1 MGKQQTVAAETAAGG
16 GRTIRA
22 FSMLDKI
29 GYTLGDLGCCCTE
42 QFRAMYL
49 STFYILVLQ
58 INPVHVGILMLVT
71 KIWDAINDPLVG
83 ALVDMHHPKP
93 GKGKFVPWIRLFS
106 FPMAVLCV
114 LGFINS
120 SNWDYAIRI
129 GYCFITY
136 VLYEF
141 LYTCVNVPFG
151 SLSAVMTEDP
161 KHRTELSRYRSLG
174 GTIFMTVLVMVG
186 PLFLYVDNNPVPARF
201 LMLSSICALLGFLF
215 LQITCVWCKERV
227 IAAPRPKG
235 EKFNWLE
242 VMKKVA
248 TNRPLIGVIIFSL
261 LGIVG
266 ASIVNGLNVY
276 LFRDYFGNVKLQAA
290 LGGIS
295 TIFSL
300 AAFFLIQ
307 PLANHFGKKEWCV
320 IGAGVAAAVM
330 AVLFFFPLKDPM
342 LFIGIYCGC
351 YLFAS
356 AMQILIWAL
365 LNDAIDYHELRTGE
379 RSEGTM
385 YAAYSFFRKLA
396 NAVSGSLSAF
406 ILGFI
411 GYNVQ
416 AGAVQTQQVIDGIWH
431 AWTGSYVI
439 GYGLAALVLF
449 LVYPLTK
456 GKTEEMLAELKRR
469 RAERAA
475 AGEAA
480 VTDVEEA

>member
-1 MGKQQTVAAETAAGG
+1 MASTTSSAGTATGG
-16 GRTIRA
+16 GLRKFGFKDVFAYGLGDFGCNMSFALKGYLTI
-22 FSMLDKI
+22 FWTQFMGIDSMLLASLLLI
-29 GYTLGDLGCCCTE
+29 C
-42 QFRAMYL
+42 Q
-49 STFYILVLQ
+49 V
-58 INPVHVGILMLVT
+58 
-71 KIWDAINDPLVG
+71 WDAINDPLVG
-83 ALVDMHHPKP
+83 ALVDMHRAKP
-93 GKGKFVPWIRLFS
+93 GKAKFTPWIRLFS

-114 LGFINS
+114 LGFINAS
-120 SNWDYAIRI
+120 DWDYAIRI

-151 SLSAVMTEDP
+151 SLSAVMTDDP
-161 KHRTELSRYRSLG
+161 KHRTALSRYRSLG

-186 PLFLYVDNNPVPARF
+186 PLFLYVDNNPVPGRF
-201 LMLSSICALLGFLF
+201 LMLASICALLGFLF

-227 IAAPRPKG
+227 IAPPRPKD

-242 VMKKVA
+242 VIKKIGR
-248 TNRPLIGVIIFSL
+248 NRPLIGVIAFSL

-266 ASIVNGLNVY
+266 ASVVNGLNVY
-276 LFRDYFGNVKLQAA
+276 LFRDYFGNVKLQSAM
-290 LGGIS
+290 GGIS
-295 TIFSL
+295 TLFSL

-330 AVLFFFPLKDPM
+330 AVLFFFPLHDPM
-342 LFIGIYCGC
+342 VFIGIYCGC

-356 AMQILIWAL
+356 AMQVLIWAL
-365 LNDAIDYHELRTGE
+365 LNDAIDYHEYMTGE
-379 RSEGTM
+379 RSEGVM
-385 YAAYSFFRKLA
+385 YSAYSFFRKLA

-411 GYNVQ
+411 GYNVT
-416 AGAVQTQQVIDGIWH
+416 AGAVQTQQVIDSIWS
-431 AWTGSYVI
+431 AWTGSYAI
-439 GYGLAALVLF
+439 GYGLAAIVLA

-456 GKTEEMLAELKRR
+456 SKTEEMLAELKRR

-475 AGEAA
+475 QGEA
-480 VTDVEEA
+480 VVQDVEE

>member
-1 MGKQQTVAAETAAGG
+1 MAQQTGAEATVEPGSGAKV
-16 GRTIRA
+16 RP
-22 FSMLDKI
+22 FSMLDKL

-42 QFRAMYL
+42 QFRSMYL

-58 INPVHVGILMLVT
+58 INPVHVGILLLGT
-71 KIWDAINDPLVG
+71 KIWDAVNDPLVG
-83 ALVDMHHPKP
+83 ALVDMHRAKP
-93 GKGKFVPWIRLFS
+93 GKAKFIPWIRLFS

-114 LGFINS
+114 LGFINAS
-120 SNWDYAIRI
+120 DWDYAIRI

-161 KHRTELSRYRSLG
+161 KHRTALSRYRSLG

-186 PLFLYVDNNPVPARF
+186 PLFLYVDNNPVPGRF
-201 LMLSSICALLGFLF
+201 LMLASICALLGFLF
-215 LQITCVWCKERV
+215 LQVTCVWCKERV
-227 IAAPRPKG
+227 IVPPRPKD

-242 VMKKVA
+242 VIKKIGR
-248 TNRPLIGVIIFSL
+248 NRPLIGVIVFSL

-266 ASIVNGLNVY
+266 ASVVNGLNVY
-276 LFRDYFGNVKLQAA
+276 LFRDYFGNVKLQSAM
-290 LGGIS
+290 GGIS
-295 TIFSL
+295 TLFSL

-307 PLANHFGKKEWCV
+307 PLATHFGKKEWCV

-330 AVLFFFPLKDPM
+330 AVLFFFPLHDPTV
-342 LFIGIYCGC
+342 FIGIYCGC

-356 AMQILIWAL
+356 AMQILVWAL
-365 LNDAIDYHELRTGE
+365 LNDAIDYHEYMTGE
-379 RSEGTM
+379 RSEGVM
-385 YAAYSFFRKLA
+385 YSAYSFFRKLA

-411 GYNVQ
+411 GYNVT
-416 AGAVQTQQVIDGIWH
+416 AGAVQTQQVIDSIWS
-431 AWTGSYVI
+431 AWTGSYAI
-439 GYGLAALVLF
+439 GYGLAAIVLA

-456 GKTEEMLAELKRR
+456 SKTEEMLAELKRR

-475 AGEAA
+475 RGE
-480 VTDVEEA
+480 VVVQDVEE